1 MLAEI
6 LCCVREVDVRNLNA
20 RVEADVRYKR
30 YQIGS
35 VATFVRHQNV

>member
-6 LCCVREVDVRNLNA
+6 FMLSVEADVRNLNA
-20 RVEADVRYKR
+20 RVEADVRHKR

-35 VATFVRHQNV
+35 VATSVRYQSV